1 MTAYACRSEYTM
13 AKMPVRVLSTTSGL
27 TVDFN
32 KERFSQVH
40 APVSAEIWNLTS
52 LHELN
57 ASPEWYE
64 YIPQPYLLDKYIS
77 GGNPPALHGAAALL
91 GVKYDWNI
99 TTMMSATDLPQE
111 AAKLRR
117 RFFAETLRTSM
128 DYQGASNVE
137 PVSGERVASERR
149 ILVNKP
155 IAISKFFIYRAN
167 IEMFRHDA
175 SFSPFAVIPTFLAV
189 GVTLWWDSIDQAC
202 RALQPYLAISHDAET
217 PSRGIGLSYASS
229 FWLWASAKAAKNR
242 HWLLSLVTL
251 TTFMMQALTISMSAL
266 FQQNSVKSLS
276 MVTTLGYWT
285 ENRDSIN
292 VTTRDFT
299 AKWVRGKAGFREV
312 GDFAQNPRMVFR
324 EPPAIQVLNCVPV
337 FETADAEVT
346 VEPST
351 GAVQE
356 FDILGDPAPDAVAWS
371 DNFQLRRSNEST
383 YQFHNSTETRR
394 FYHNIT
400 TSYGTLF
407 MKSLLRAACL
417 ENINYNDKLYSQ
429 LQRSDYLF
437 DKIFNMRD
445 NSTGLNVDFMSY
457 AALAQVDHDPA
468 ALLDPETL
476 IRETQKIF
484 SMFFQHYVSGA
495 VSLQKGGWV
504 YQPIGS
510 DLKLTEPIPN
520 EALHQPLSKFED
532 FPLRNTERMVTATLY
547 TQTEVLQ
554 MNVVAFW
561 VSVGIMIWL
570 IVTILIF
577 AAMQR
582 RYLGGMQR
590 NIECV
595 ADVLVIV
602 AGSERLLQVIQEKGV
617 DKIVEDD
624 VILTR
629 LGWFRDPDGT
639 MRWRIELVEER
650 EGQGRSSL
658 LSTAYAPVPRDDE
671 VSGSIVPSTEV

>member
-1 MTAYACRSEYTM
+1 
-13 AKMPVRVLSTTSGL
+13 
-27 TVDFN
+27 
-32 KERFSQVH
+32 
-40 APVSAEIWNLTS
+40 
-52 LHELN
+52 
-57 ASPEWYE
+57 
-64 YIPQPYLLDKYIS
+64 
-77 GGNPPALHGAAALL
+77 
-91 GVKYDWNI
+91 
-99 TTMMSATDLPQE
+99 
-111 AAKLRR
+111 
-117 RFFAETLRTSM
+117 
-128 DYQGASNVE
+128 
-137 PVSGERVASERR
+137 
-149 ILVNKP
+149 
-155 IAISKFFIYRAN
+155 
-167 IEMFRHDA
+167 
-175 SFSPFAVIPTFLAV
+175 
-189 GVTLWWDSIDQAC
+189 
-202 RALQPYLAISHDAET
+202 
-217 PSRGIGLSYASS
+217 
-229 FWLWASAKAAKNR
+229 
-242 HWLLSLVTL
+242 
-251 TTFMMQALTISMSAL
+251 
-266 FQQNSVKSLS
+266 
-276 MVTTLGYWT
+276 
-285 ENRDSIN
+285 
-292 VTTRDFT
+292 
-299 AKWVRGKAGFREV
+299 
-312 GDFAQNPRMVFR
+312 
-324 EPPAIQVLNCVPV
+324 
-337 FETADAEVT
+337 
-346 VEPST
+346 
-351 GAVQE
+351 
-356 FDILGDPAPDAVAWS
+356 
-371 DNFQLRRSNEST
+371 
-383 YQFHNSTETRR
+383 
-394 FYHNIT
+394 
-400 TSYGTLF
+400 

-570 IVTILIF
+570 IVAILIF